1 MTNTERERERKID
14 LVGVR
19 KEEREF
25 KNNRKDG
32 QREKGRKEMKEE
44 KERFKM
50 KEITNTK
57 MGHKLPQSPKKKLFL
72 GSIYFG

>member
-1 MTNTERERERKID
+1 MTNTERERERKRD

-32 QREKGRKEMKEE
+32 QREKGR
-44 KERFKM
+44 
-50 KEITNTK
+50 
-57 MGHKLPQSPKKKLFL
+57 
-72 GSIYFG
+72 

>member
-1 MTNTERERERKID
+1 MTNTERERERKRD

-32 QREKGRKEMKEE
+32 QREQVMNRERKEIKEQ
-44 KERFKM
+44 KER
-50 KEITNTK
+50 
-57 MGHKLPQSPKKKLFL
+57 
-72 GSIYFG
+72 